1 MQRHCLKQ
9 IKLSVWWKE
18 TFHVRKKSLQIQGY
32 VCVVGGCW
40 MRCTDAQAT
49 LKKKKKRLTVCQYCC
64 LFSFKATESIA
75 SNIFLFHCWVL
86 RTLFCVACVFF
97 FKLVLTYLSV
107 TSTFRWPEYFTVW
120 TAINANQSQD
130 PLVLR
135 PMSQFSLLSLKQH
148 WSRLLPSRSA
158 AVMHS
163 PVSAQEGPLCIRHVT
178 NKVSER
184 EDECSL
190 KINHIAQ
197 WWIFKT
203 ATASA

>member
-1 MQRHCLKQ
+1 MF
-9 IKLSVWWKE
+9 VWW
-18 TFHVRKKSLQIQGY
+18 
-32 VCVVGGCW
+32 VGVECCAR
-40 MRCTDAQAT
+40 MLTRLPCLMSCTGNF
-49 LKKKKKRLTVCQYCC
+49 KKKKTADSCILNTVAC
-64 LFSFKATESIA
+64 LASTPSRASPQTFFYFIA
-75 SNIFLFHCWVL
+75 ECWEL
-86 RTLFCVACVFF
+86 YFWVACVFF

-107 TSTFRWPEYFTVW
+107 TSTFRSPEYFTVW

-148 WSRLLPSRSA
+148 WSRLLPPKSA
-158 AVMHS
+158 AVIHS

-184 EDECSL
+184 EDERSL
-190 KINHIAQ
+190 KINHVAQ

-203 ATASA
+203 ATTSA